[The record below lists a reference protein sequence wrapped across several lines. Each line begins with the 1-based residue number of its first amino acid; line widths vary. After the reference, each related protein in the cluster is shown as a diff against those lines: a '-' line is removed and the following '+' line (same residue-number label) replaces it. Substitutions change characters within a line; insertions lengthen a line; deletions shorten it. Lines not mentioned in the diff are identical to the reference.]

1 MLGAKIRVFTHE
13 AHEGTFGGKEEE
25 DHYDKR
31 DEIER

>member
-1 MLGAKIRVFTHE
+1 MLGAKIRVFT
-13 AHEGTFGGKEEE
+13 HEGTFGGKEEE